1 MIKLSVIEIITRIEN
16 QETFHAV
23 VEDYSF
29 SIKIDDYVPYA
40 CAAVHDGHHFSKDLW
55 DNCLHTEY
63 DRWYEEDPCTGQM
76 ISGLP
81 ITLIAHDSRFEYD
94 LNRAPETAICETAWG
109 KTLWKKPLSQE
120 KKDRALAK
128 HDNFYKVVLSLIVKL
143 EELFGSSVFYD
154 MHSYNWKRWDRE
166 VPVFNIGTTNVDE
179 EKYRAEITQWQDILD
194 DVQLP
199 IAQKVHCKIND
210 VFQGNGYFLKYV
222 TSNSLNTL
230 VLATE
235 ISKIYADE
243 TTGRIFPE
251 VVTAIQDLLKYYI
264 KAHAHRFY
272 DRYHTPKI

>member
-55 DNCLHTEY
+55 DNCLHSEY

-94 LNRAPETAICETAWG
+94 LNRAPETAIYETAWG
-109 KTLWKKPLSQE
+109 KTLWKKPLSKE

-251 VVTAIQDLLKYYI
+251 VVTAVQDLLKYYI

>member
-1 MIKLSVIEIITRIEN
+1 MLKLSILQIIERIERE
-16 QETFHAV
+16 ETFHAV

-40 CAAVHDGHHFSKDLW
+40 CAAIHDGHHFSNDLW

-63 DRWYEEDPCTGQM
+63 ERWYEEDPCTGQM

-94 LNRAPETAICETAWG
+94 LNRHPQAAIYDTAWG
-109 KTLWKKPLSQE
+109 KKLWKVPLSQ
-120 KKDRALAK
+120 KQKDRALNK
-128 HDNFYKVVLSLIVKL
+128 HENFYKVVLTLSVKL
-143 EELFGSSVFYD
+143 EELFGSCVFYD
-154 MHSYNWKRWDRE
+154 LHSYNWKRWDRK
-166 VPVFNIGTTNVDE
+166 VPVFNLGTSNVDQ
-179 EKYRAEITQWQDILD
+179 EKYSVAIKQWQEILD
-194 DVQLP
+194 DMPLP
-199 IAQKVHCKIND
+199 IEEKVTCSIND

-235 ISKIYADE
+235 ISKIYCDE
-243 TTGRIFPE
+243 SSGKIFPE
-251 VVTAIQDLLKYYI
+251 VVHSVQDLFRYYI

-272 DRYHTPKI
+272 DRHDA